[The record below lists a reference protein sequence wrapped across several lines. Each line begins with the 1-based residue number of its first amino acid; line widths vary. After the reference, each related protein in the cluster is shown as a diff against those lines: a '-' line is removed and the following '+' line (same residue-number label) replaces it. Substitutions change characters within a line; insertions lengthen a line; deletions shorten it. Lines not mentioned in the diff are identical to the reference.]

1 MIQISNLTKKFGDQE
16 AVNIPSLH
24 INRGEAVGLV
34 GNNGAGKT
42 TLFRLI
48 LDLYKANTG
57 EVLNHGENVAKG
69 EEWKA
74 FTAAYIDGSFLID
87 FLTPEEYFNFYG
99 ETRGIDRD
107 EVKLRLTR
115 FEKFMNGEIL
125 GQKKYIRNFSSGN
138 KQKIGII
145 ATLLAEPEIIIL
157 DEPFNFLDPTS
168 QNVLKN
174 VLRDYHQKSG
184 ATIIISSHNL
194 AHTIDISQ
202 RITLLEH
209 GKIIKDLQNIDHS
222 AAAELDDY
230 FNREGC

>member
-1 MIQISNLTKKFGDQE
+1 MIQINNLTKLFGDTE

-69 EEWKA
+69 EEWKSL
-74 FTAAYIDGSFLID
+74 TAAYIDSSFLID

-99 ETRGIDRD
+99 EARGIDRD
-107 EVKLRLTR
+107 EVKSRLTR
-115 FEKFMNGEIL
+115 FEKFMNDEIL

-157 DEPFNFLDPTS
+157 DEPFNFLDPSS
-168 QNVLKN
+168 QIEIKRILKEYN
-174 VLRDYHQKSG
+174 SEKGTTLLV
-184 ATIIISSHNL
+184 SSHNL
-194 AHTIDISQ
+194 DHIVDVSS
-202 RITLLEH
+202 RILLMEKGH
-209 GKIIKDLQNIDHS
+209 IINDVRNENG
-222 AAAELDDY
+222 AAAEILNDY
-230 FNREGC
+230 FGGK

>member
-1 MIQISNLTKKFGDQE
+1 MIQINNLTKLFGDKE

-57 EVLNHGENVAKG
+57 GVLNHGENVAKG

-145 ATLLAEPEIIIL
+145 ATLIAEPEIIIL
-157 DEPFNFLDPTS
+157 DEPFNFLDPSS
-168 QNVLKN
+168 QIEIKRILKEYN
-174 VLRDYHQKSG
+174 NEKGTTLLV
-184 ATIIISSHNL
+184 SSHNL
-194 AHTIDISQ
+194 DHIVDVSS
-202 RITLLEH
+202 RILLMEKGH
-209 GKIIKDLQNIDHS
+209 IINDVRNENGE
-222 AAAELDDY
+222 AAEVLNDY
-230 FNREGC
+230 FGGK

>member
-145 ATLLAEPEIIIL
+145 ATLIAEPEIIIL
-157 DEPFNFLDPTS
+157 DEPFNFLDPSS
-168 QNVLKN
+168 QIEIKRILKEYN
-174 VLRDYHQKSG
+174 SEKGTTLLV
-184 ATIIISSHNL
+184 SSHNL
-194 AHTIDISQ
+194 DHIVDVSS
-202 RITLLEH
+202 RILLMEKGH
-209 GKIIKDLQNIDHS
+209 IINDVRNENGE
-222 AAAELDDY
+222 AAEVLNDY
-230 FNREGC
+230 FGGK